1 MKRLN
6 NRNDLL
12 VEVVLFSGFSIKF
25 AQIAHALFF
34 KPSIYVVLGHLNNVS
49 TFIFSANEFH
59 VSGPND
65 ERLFFISF
73 CVYVFN
79 LKS

>member
-34 KPSIYVVLGHLNNVS
+34 KPSIYVVLGHHKQC
-49 TFIFSANEFH
+49 FDFHIF
-59 VSGPND
+59 
-65 ERLFFISF
+65 
-73 CVYVFN
+73 C
-79 LKS
+79 K